1 MSLLAVGTIG
11 LDYIETPNLKASD
24 VLGGTLT
31 YIALAARHFASR
43 IGLLAIVGRDFTD
56 EHRDWFDDP
65 GFDLEGLQVESHLDT
80 FAWGGR
86 YDDTLNERVT
96 LYTHLNALEAFSP
109 RVPEA
114 YRRSRVVALG
124 NLDPGNQLK
133 TLEQVSDLAYVVCDT
148 MNLWMDTAMAS
159 VHQVLKRV
167 DSLIINDS
175 EARQLG
181 ESSNLIEAAGR
192 ILELGPNVLVIKK
205 AEHGA
210 QLFAKEN
217 IFAVPAV
224 PLKSIKDPT
233 GAGDAFLGGFA
244 GSLTGAST
252 IDFEALKR
260 AVVYGSVMASFCVE
274 DIGPERF
281 RTIDSAA
288 IASRASTLKAMT
300 GFPDLP
306 PAS

>member
-11 LDYIETPNLKASD
+11 LDYIETPSFKAAD

-31 YIALAARHFASR
+31 YIALAARHFANR
-43 IGLLAIVGRDFTD
+43 IGLLAVVGRDFTD
-56 EHRDWFDDP
+56 EHKRWFDDP
-65 GFDLEGLQVESHLDT
+65 AFDHEGLQVESNLNT

-96 LYTHLNALEAFSP
+96 LYTHLNALEAFDP

-114 YRRSRVVALG
+114 YRSTRIVALG
-124 NLDPGNQLK
+124 NLDPMNQLK
-133 TLEQVSDLAYVVCDT
+133 TLDQVSDSAYVVCDT
-148 MNLWMDTAMAS
+148 MNLWLDTAMAS
-159 VHQVLKRV
+159 VHMVLKRV
-167 DSLIINDS
+167 DCLIINDS

-181 ESSNLIEAAGR
+181 ESPNLIRAAGR
-192 ILELGPNVLVIKK
+192 ILELGPKVLVIKK

-210 QLFAKEN
+210 QLFAKEK
-217 IFAVPAV
+217 IFAIPAV
-224 PLKSIKDPT
+224 PLSSIKDPT

-244 GSLTGAST
+244 GSLSGESE

-260 AVVYGSVMASFCVE
+260 AVVFGSVMASFCVE

-288 IASRASTLKAMT
+288 IHARSSTLKTMAA
-300 GFPDLP
+300 FPDLL